1 MTDKRLTFFDNITE
15 TSGRTPLVKL
25 RKLPAERGIKA
36 TILVKLEFFNPTG
49 SIKDRM
55 VTFVLNEAV
64 KTGEL
69 KSGGTI
75 IEATSGNTGA
85 AVAMYAA
92 AHGYKAV
99 IIIPDKMSKE
109 KIDTLRAFGA
119 EVHICPSDAPPGTA
133 EHYYQISLRLQR
145 EIPNAYLLGQF
156 FNRNNIEAHY
166 RTTGPEIW
174 EQTGGRLDVLVGG
187 IGTGGTLS
195 GTGKLLKEK
204 KPEIEVIAADPVGSI
219 YYQYHKDHSL
229 GQTQPYLVEGIGEDM
244 LCDSIDF
251 SVIDKIYRVTDRESF
266 MNARKMARTEGI
278 FAGGSSGAALEAAL
292 KHAENLDSGKTVLV
306 ILPDSGMKYISKLY
320 NDDWMREKG
329 FLE

>member
-1 MTDKRLTFFDNITE
+1 MTDKRIAFFDNITE

-55 VTFVLNEAV
+55 ATFVLNEAV

-69 KSGGTI
+69 TSGGTI

-119 EVHICPSDAPPGTA
+119 EVHICPSDAPPGTP

-174 EQTGGRLDVLVGG
+174 EQTGGRFDVLVGG

-195 GTGKLLKEK
+195 GTGKFLKEK
-204 KPEIEVIAADPVGSI
+204 KPDIEVIAADPVGSI
-219 YYQYHKDHSL
+219 FYQYHKDRSL

-244 LCDSIDF
+244 LCDSIDI

-266 MNARKMARTEGI
+266 MNARKLARTEGI

-292 KHAENLDSGKTVLV
+292 KHAENLNPGKTVLV
-306 ILPDSGMKYISKLY
+306 ILPDSGLKYISKFY
-320 NDDWMREKG
+320 NDDWMSEKG

>member
-1 MTDKRLTFFDNITE
+1 MTDKRIAFFDNITE

-55 VTFVLNEAV
+55 ATFVLNEAV

-69 KSGGTI
+69 TSGGTI

-119 EVHICPSDAPPGTA
+119 EVHICPSDAPPGTP

-174 EQTGGRLDVLVGG
+174 EQTGGRFDVLVGG

-195 GTGKLLKEK
+195 GTGKFLKEK
-204 KPEIEVIAADPVGSI
+204 KPDIEVIAADPVGSI
-219 YYQYHKDHSL
+219 FYQYHKDRSL
-229 GQTQPYLVEGIGEDM
+229 GQAQPYLVEGIGEDM
-244 LCDSIDF
+244 LCDSIDI

-266 MNARKMARTEGI
+266 MNARKLARTEGI

-292 KHAENLDSGKTVLV
+292 KHAENLNPGKTVLV
-306 ILPDSGMKYISKLY
+306 ILPDSGLKYISKFY
-320 NDDWMREKG
+320 NDDWLREKG